1 MSNTPIAQIAVS
13 TIKGTEKQNIYPK
26 TIDRAVLTT
35 DKEGNKDTLDNVLI
49 KKQDK
54 LVAGDDATRLNGAK
68 LSTKQ
73 IFTGSINTIAGAV
86 PTLLPA
92 GGCIY
97 NSADKKLYIGDSNSQ
112 PVEVAKP
119 NDFLFFSNGKLYH
132 YQFGNFGEVET
143 GGTTLVAGDKATRII
158 DDNLETKQIYKGT
171 VINTNTVPTLPVGAY
186 CYNTATKTLYVGAQR
201 DNELVTDT
209 VPMPD
214 DFLFID
220 TASGTTYRCDGTT
233 LNNIATNLD
242 LRAGDGMLIEEG
254 TFSSLGVIGGTVYN
268 DKDAAINIPAVGTY
282 AFNAATGKLYTAGV
296 RMVND
301 TPSRYLKEIVPPK
314 VFFFYDTAEGKLYFW
329 NGAALTQK

>member
-1 MSNTPIAQIAVS
+1 MSNTPIAQVAVS

-35 DKEGNKDTLDNVLI
+35 DKEGNEDTLDNVLI

-73 IFTGSINTIAGAV
+73 IFTGSIDTIAGAV
-86 PTLLPA
+86 PKLLPA

-132 YQFGNFGEVET
+132 YQFGNFSEVET
-143 GGTTLVAGDKATRII
+143 GTTLVAGDGATRI
-158 DDNLETKQIYKGT
+158 NASALSTKQIYKGT
-171 VINTNTVPTLPVGAY
+171 VINTNGEPVGLAVGAY
-186 CYNTATKTLYVGAQR
+186 CFNTATKTLYVGAQHG
-201 DNELVTDT
+201 NAVGTDT

-301 TPSRYLKEIVPPK
+301 TASRYLKEIVPPK
-314 VFFFYDTAEGKLYFW
+314 FFFFYDMAEGKLYFW
-329 NGAALTQK
+329 NDAALTQK